1 LRASGSLPNLGE
13 RLAGGSLAGHASAT
27 GNALRIRRFEPRDE
41 PAVLELLG
49 SAFGEWPRAVLDGTR
64 SEYFRWKH
72 LENPFGRSLMVVVEL
87 DGPIV
92 GFYAYMP
99 WLLCAHGR
107 TVATLRAVDL
117 AIDRRHRM
125 LGISLALRSAMEF
138 SPDVEFVWGNPNGA
152 SARGGRRLGHP
163 EVGGLRS
170 FVRPCARL
178 PRTLLSRGARERAR
192 DPRPEPAQAS
202 AASALADQALLE
214 RLTVPAELHG
224 ERLATL
230 KHDDYLR
237 WRYGRWS
244 SYQAVC
250 VDAPGE
256 AGLAIFRVR
265 RHGRFVLADICELL
279 LERRDEGL
287 ERRLLRHVA
296 AAAQADFV
304 LCNFSSPRSAA
315 ALASIGYR
323 TRETLMTLVLGERLA
338 LDPSAPRSWALS
350 RGDLELL

>member
-1 LRASGSLPNLGE
+1 MRASGPLPDLGG
-13 RLAGGSLAGHASAT
+13 RLIEGSLAGRASASGKT
-27 GNALRIRRFEPRDE
+27 LTIRLFQPHDE
-41 PAVLELLG
+41 PAVLELLA
-49 SAFGEWPRAVLDGTR
+49 SAFGEWPRGVLDGTR

-72 LENPFGRSLMVVVEL
+72 LEGPFGRSLMVVVEL
-87 DGPIV
+87 HGSTV

-99 WLLCAHGR
+99 WLLSAQGR

-138 SPDVEFVWGNPNGA
+138 SRDVEFVWGNPNGA
-152 SARGGRRLGHP
+152 SARGGRRLGRP
-163 EVGGLRS
+163 EVSGLRS

-178 PRTLLSRGARERAR
+178 PRTLLSRESRASER
-192 DPRPEPAQAS
+192 DLRPAPAQTS
-202 AASALADQALLE
+202 AASALADRALLD

-230 KHDDYLR
+230 KHDHYLR

-244 SYQAVC
+244 SYRAVRS
-250 VDAPGE
+250 DAPGE
-256 AGLAIFRVR
+256 AGLAIFRHR
-265 RHGRFVLADICELL
+265 RHGRFVLADVCELL
-279 LERRDEGL
+279 LERRNTAL
-287 ERRLLRHVA
+287 QRRLLRRVA

-304 LCNFSSPRSAA
+304 LCNFSSQRNAT
-315 ALASIGYR
+315 ALGSLGYR
-323 TRETLMTLVLGERLA
+323 TRETLMALVLGEQLP
-338 LDPSAPRSWALS
+338 LDPSEPRSWALS

>member
-1 LRASGSLPNLGE
+1 MRTSGSLPDLGG
-13 RLAGGSLAGHASAT
+13 RLTDGKLAADASAN
-27 GNALRIRRFEPRDE
+27 GKALTIRLFQPHDE

-49 SAFGEWPRAVLDGTR
+49 AAFGEWPRGVLDGTR

-72 LENPFGRSLMVVVEL
+72 LESPFGRSLMVVVEL
-87 DGPIV
+87 NGTIV

-99 WLLCAHGR
+99 WLLCTHGR

-138 SPDVEFVWGNPNGA
+138 SRDVEFVWGNPNVA
-152 SARGGRRLGHP
+152 SARGGRRLGRP
-163 EVGGLRS
+163 EVSGLRS

-178 PRTLLSRGARERAR
+178 PRTLLSGGRRARER
-192 DPRPEPAQAS
+192 DLRPAPAQTS
-202 AASALADQALLE
+202 AASALADRALLV

-244 SYQAVC
+244 GYRAVRF
-250 VDAPGE
+250 DAPGE
-256 AGLAIFRVR
+256 AGLAIFRHR
-265 RHGRFVLADICELL
+265 RHGRFVLADVCELL
-279 LERRDEGL
+279 LERRDAGL

-304 LCNFSSPRSAA
+304 LCNFPSRRSAA
-315 ALASIGYR
+315 AFGSLGYR
-323 TRETLMTLVLGERLA
+323 TRETLMALVLGEQLP